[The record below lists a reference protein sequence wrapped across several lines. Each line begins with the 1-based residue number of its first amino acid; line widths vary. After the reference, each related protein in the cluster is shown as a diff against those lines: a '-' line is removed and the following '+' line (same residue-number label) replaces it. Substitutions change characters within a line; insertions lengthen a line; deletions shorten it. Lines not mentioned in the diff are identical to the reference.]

1 MKYEDF
7 QQAEKFVSQIKK
19 YQKTLDE
26 LNNSGND
33 MSVLVKDVGGSIFY
47 NIPLKLLSEHDY
59 TELGRKFIDSIKED
73 LQKKIDNL
81 KSELEQL

>member
-33 MSVLVKDVGGSIFY
+33 MSVLVKDVGGSIF
-47 NIPLKLLSEHDY
+47 
-59 TELGRKFIDSIKED
+59 
-73 LQKKIDNL
+73 
-81 KSELEQL
+81 